1 MAVSEKFL
9 LNSKFKLNIIDRIID
24 GMIKNINI

>member
-9 LNSKFKLNIIDRIID
+9 LNSKFKLNIMDKITD